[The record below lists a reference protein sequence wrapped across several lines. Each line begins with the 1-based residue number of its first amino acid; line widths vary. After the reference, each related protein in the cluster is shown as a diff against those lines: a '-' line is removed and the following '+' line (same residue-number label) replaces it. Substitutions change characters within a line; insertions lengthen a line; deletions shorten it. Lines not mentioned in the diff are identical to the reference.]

1 MPTNSHT
8 TRLREE
14 LLVIRNRLAEGRAA
28 VRAQHDLGMDGVTVG
43 RKLTSLADEVICQL
57 AETALEEFPKLV
69 SNRLRK
75 NLVLVAHGG
84 YGRRQMAPY
93 SDVDVMILH
102 RGRVDGN
109 VERFAKRLTQDV
121 FDANL
126 QLGQSLRTVDEA
138 VRLAQQDAMIA
149 TSLVES
155 RPLHGAQ
162 PVLQEFR
169 ERFLKMIRRRKA
181 AHCAAFVEARA
192 EERNKYGDTVYL
204 LEPNVKRSP
213 GALRDLHLLRWLWYA
228 QAGESDLDRL
238 QMRGV
243 VSKFDH
249 HRLVTSRDFLMRVRN
264 ELHFYAGK
272 ARDALTRDE
281 QVRIAEKFGY
291 YASPGLLPVERFMRD
306 YFRHAQ
312 HISFV
317 ATRLSA
323 LTQPAPTMDRVLGAV
338 VGRTIEDDYRLGLR
352 EISATPQARM
362 KLEKNLVEAFRL
374 VDLARLSDLRVAQ
387 DASYLVYRSAPNY
400 STELTP
406 EVIDRFLSI
415 LDNPY
420 RLGPLLRQSHE
431 LGFLEKVIP
440 EFSRARCLLQFNQY
454 HKYTVDEHSIRA
466 VEEATRF
473 TYLKGRLGEAYAGLK
488 EKWLLHL
495 TLLIHDLGKGREE
508 DHSLLGERIAAETA
522 ERLCLPEKHR
532 EEMQFLVREHLTMN
546 RFALRR
552 DTSAQE
558 TVEKFAEK
566 VQTPE
571 RLQLL
576 YLVTCADMAA
586 VGPNVLNKWRA
597 DMIGD
602 LYERTLHLL
611 KPEQREKEQLKREA
625 IHKAVQDAL
634 EKVER
639 DDPWFQ
645 RQHHALPESFVAS
658 HPPTVVVDSLRR
670 MRSLGPQQGDAWGM
684 YNADLGAIELI
695 AGVDQGG
702 GRGVFAN
709 MAGALSAAG
718 LKIIQAETAMLDQ
731 GMLMLRYVAQDP
743 RFPGGVPEERIVA
756 LSKSMVASIDSTD
769 PPKFQRVWG
778 SQSSE
783 ELAKLSPQ
791 SSEVRLDSTLMR
803 QWLIIE
809 VFTFDR
815 TGLLYDL
822 ARTLHE
828 LGLLIRFAK
837 IGTSGDRVVDAFY
850 VSERDESKPAGDDR
864 LGEIRHKLESVI
876 GMED

>member
-1 MPTNSHT
+1 MPSSHT
-8 TRLREE
+8 SRLRQE
-14 LLVIRNRLAEGRAA
+14 LLTIRDRLAEGRAA
-28 VRAQHDLGMDGVTVG
+28 VRSQHDIGMDGVTVG

-69 SNRLRK
+69 AARLRR

-93 SDVDVMILH
+93 SDVDMMILH
-102 RGRVDGN
+102 RGRVDGD

-126 QLGQSLRTVDEA
+126 QLGQSLRTVEEA
-138 VRLAQQDAMIA
+138 VRLAQQDAVIA

-162 PVLQEFR
+162 PVLQDFKEKFQR
-169 ERFLKMIRRRKA
+169 AIQRRKA
-181 AHCAAFVEARA
+181 TYCAAFVEARA

-213 GALRDLHLLRWLWYA
+213 GALRDLHLLRWLWFA
-228 QAGESDLDRL
+228 QAGDSDLDRL

-264 ELHFYAGK
+264 ELHFHAGK

-281 QVRIAEKFGY
+281 QVRIAQKFGY
-291 YASPGLLPVERFMRD
+291 YGSPGMLPVERFMRD

-362 KLEKNLVEAFRL
+362 KLERNLVEAWRL

-400 STELTP
+400 STQLTP
-406 EVIDRFLSI
+406 EVIDRFLGI

-420 RLGPLLRQSHE
+420 QLGPLLRQAHE

-473 TYLKGRLGEAYAGLK
+473 AHDKGRMGEAYASLK
-488 EKWLLHL
+488 AKWLLHL

-508 DHSLLGERIAAETA
+508 DHSVLGERIAKETA
-522 ERLCLPEKHR
+522 ERLCLPQEHR
-532 EEMQFLVREHLTMN
+532 EEMEFLVREHLTMN

-611 KPEQREKEQLKREA
+611 RPEQREKAQLKREA
-625 IHKAVQDAL
+625 MHQAVQDAL
-634 EKVER
+634 ESVER
-639 DDPWFQ
+639 ADPWFQ
-645 RQHHALPESFVAS
+645 RQHHALPESFIAS

-670 MRSLGPQQGDAWGM
+670 MRSLASGRGDAWGM

-718 LKIIQAETAMLDQ
+718 LKIIQAESSVLDQ
-731 GMLMLRYVAQDP
+731 GMLLLRYVAQDP
-743 RFPGGVPEERIVA
+743 RFPGGAPEERIVA
-756 LSKSMVASIDSTD
+756 LTKSMVDSIDATE

-778 SQSSE
+778 SQDAE
-783 ELAKLSPQ
+783 DLAKLSPQ

-828 LGLLIRFAK
+828 MGLLIRFAK

-850 VSERDESKPAGDDR
+850 VSERDESKPAGDER
-864 LGEIRHKLESVI
+864 LGDIRRKLEGVI
-876 GMED
+876 GVEE